1 MNAPNSRSWDEA
13 LGALRQA
20 AGELKSSLGGV
31 VGNAEDPQPT
41 PSRLKHDLDRLL
53 QSGAELQSKFVE
65 GFERQRPDIVSRIDR
80 EKAEKSAHQLK
91 NSVEEFATLA
101 VKVTTEVTSAAQS
114 SLKQAEPE
122 LRTAVRSLEDLTS
135 SLAVWIS
142 DSIDTRRV
150 GDSHPTRK
158 PPLDEL

>member
-1 MNAPNSRSWDEA
+1 MSESNSRSWEEA

-20 AGELKSSLGGV
+20 AAELKTSLSGV
-31 VGNAEDPQPT
+31 VGNAEDTQPT

-53 QSGAELQSKFVE
+53 RSGAELQSKFIE
-65 GFERQRPDIVSRIDR
+65 GFERQRPDIVSELDR
-80 EKAEKSAHQLK
+80 ERAERTTHQLK
-91 NSVEEFATLA
+91 NSVEAFATLA
-101 VKVTTEVTSAAQS
+101 VDVTTEVAAAAQS

-135 SLAVWIS
+135 SLAAWIS
-142 DSIDTRRV
+142 ASIDTKRDGASR
-150 GDSHPTRK
+150 PTRK